1 MTQRR
6 AGLEVDLNRSW
17 RHDNVGRMLLGGWG
31 YFEAALMRR
40 VHASGFSM
48 VRHVHFN
55 VLRHLDF
62 DGTRIVDLAARAGI
76 TKGSMGQIVRDCEL
90 LGLVRLQVD
99 PYDGRA
105 KVVSFDKLGIE
116 LMEVIRNAMIDV
128 QKEMTAIT
136 GAEEMAVMLRALRLL
151 RSHFTEDESV
161 QAPRISVH
169 R

>member
-1 MTQRR
+1 MVQRR

-40 VHASGFSM
+40 VHAAGFSM

-62 DGTRIVDLAARAGI
+62 DGTRIVELAARAGI
-76 TKGSMGQIVRDCEL
+76 TKGSMGQIVKDCERF
-90 LGLVRLQVD
+90 GLVELHVD
-99 PYDGRA
+99 PNDGRA
-105 KVVSFDKLGIE
+105 KVVSFGKLGME
-116 LMEVIRNAMIDV
+116 LMEVIRCAMIDV
-128 QKEMTAIT
+128 QAEMTEIIGADDMAI
-136 GAEEMAVMLRALRLL
+136 MMRALHLL
-151 RSHFTEDESV
+151 RSRFTDDESV